1 MKNKKINSKF
11 QMIIT
16 FAAAGYTIF
25 NGWSFAKYYTVLE

>member
-11 QMIIT
+11 RMIIT

-25 NGWSFAKYYTVLE
+25 NGWSFAKY